1 MVSKSLEFKLAQQ
14 KASAP
19 SFVPQMRLCGAVVAS
34 VATNQDLSMAVS
46 ELKTGL
52 GSNWS
57 PVTAFQFMSG
67 NQAKFAAE
75 RCEGQEREQM
85 LAAHAYALQLID
97 ASISEKLSLAAIIKA
112 VSQR

>member
-1 MVSKSLEFKLAQQ
+1 MASKSLEIKLDQQ

-19 SFVPQMRLCGAVVAS
+19 SFVPQMRLCGAVVAAVAAGQDTS
-34 VATNQDLSMAVS
+34 VAVA
-46 ELKTGL
+46 ELKAAM

-57 PVTAFQFMSG
+57 PSTAFQFMSG

-75 RCEGQEREQM
+75 CCIVVEREQM
-85 LAAHAYALQLID
+85 LAAHAYALQLIET
-97 ASISEKLSLAAIIKA
+97 SISEKLSLAAIIKA